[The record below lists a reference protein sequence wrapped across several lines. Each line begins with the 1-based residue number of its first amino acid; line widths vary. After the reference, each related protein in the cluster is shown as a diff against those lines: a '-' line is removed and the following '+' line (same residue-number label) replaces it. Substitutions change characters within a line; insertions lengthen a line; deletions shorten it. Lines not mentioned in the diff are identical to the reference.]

1 MATELDAAVAAL
13 RPERRDDPD
22 VRAVRRM
29 IAEFRVAQF
38 AQPMRTA
45 IPVSAKRIRV
55 AVAAL
60 RP

>member
-1 MATELDAAVAAL
+1 MTAVAAL
-13 RPERRDDPD
+13 RPERRHDPD

-29 IAEFRVAQF
+29 LAEFRVAQF

-45 IPVSAKRIRV
+45 IPVSAKRIRA